1 MHKKSNQVMFVIL
14 IVLLVVAQTICF
26 ASPSGPDTAEAAK
39 VKLKQKQTA
48 LLKTD
53 AHSPFDLFFAPG
65 VEEHFAQGNAS
76 RPLQEIMNAPASFAS
91 ATPNFGGFLS
101 APLFN
106 NELRTACTTD
116 PYNCGVG
123 IAVTGDFDKDGKPDI
138 ATLEYDGTLNI
149 ILNGGSRGL
158 KMPMAYGTAT
168 AAANTFFIASAQV
181 TDVNNDGYPDVV
193 ALDLSGNQFLV
204 YVNQRDGSF
213 AEPIVIASRADGSIG
228 SLAVGDVNHDGKVDV
243 VIISYYSVNYTWSKM
258 TVQTFLGNGD
268 GTFASPTP
276 ALTTIT
282 HVRAFTEVEPNGLAL
297 ADVNHDGSLDLISVL
312 ENRTSQNTGQ
322 ITVSVT
328 LGNNSGAFSGFSPSL
343 PVIAINTYDG
353 FRLFMT
359 SGGIYAVDLN
369 QDGILDLV
377 LSGQFEIF
385 TALGNGDGTFQSTV
399 EAMGGK
405 GTVGSFQ
412 LAFADVNND
421 GYVDLIN
428 NGYFTSVYPGHGDG
442 TFGSALS
449 NYISSGGD
457 SDSMAVVDLDGDG
470 ILDLVQAEGTYRKLS
485 VLYGRGDGTYTGAP
499 MLSSPATG
507 IDAGNL
513 TLEVA
518 ADVTGD
524 GNTDLVEFNQPFGQ
538 RAHLVTAVSDGKG
551 NFNYVSA
558 LSDGEFPSYT
568 FIQPVTADFNRD
580 GKQDIILSGAFGSL
594 WVALSNGDG
603 TFQPPVAIPLG
614 ALDCEQAYGAVGD
627 LRHNGK
633 QSIVIA
639 YPGDS
644 ACGGSGSTPS
654 GYFIIP
660 GNGDGTFGT
669 PQFHPFGGELYS
681 VVLADIN
688 GDGILDLILNDEPFD
703 GAAPFGVY
711 YLPGRGNGSFG
722 SAITASSGYMVSQVM
737 AGDYNQDRKMDLMMF
752 TEGKPTDKT
761 PDANAGILLY
771 PGQGDGTFGTM
782 TQLATGNFFLNG
794 VFADVNGDGIP
805 DITAGL
811 FTLVGMPQ
819 KYQGLATFLGAGG
832 GSFSKPV
839 NFLAPLESQSV
850 FAGNFLAD
858 NAMDIALE
866 TPYGTALFLNQGGT
880 TLTLSAS
887 ATSISQGSS
896 LTLTTTVQPT
906 LANRPAPTGT
916 ITFFE
921 NGTSVGSV
929 PIRGGSATLVIT
941 PLGAGKHQ
949 ISAAYSGDRHF
960 NPNAQSPI
968 VN

>member
-1 MHKKSNQVMFVIL
+1 M
-14 IVLLVVAQTICF
+14 VVAQTICF
-26 ASPSGPDTAEAAK
+26 ASPSGPDAAEAGKA
-39 VKLKQKQTA
+39 QKQTV
-48 LLKTD
+48 LRKTVPY
-53 AHSPFDLFFAPG
+53 SPFNLFFAPG
-65 VEEHFAQGNAS
+65 LAKHFAHGSAS
-76 RPLQEIMNAPASFAS
+76 RAPQRAVNSPASFAS

-106 NELRTACTTD
+106 TELRTACVTD

-123 IAVTGDFDKDGKPDI
+123 IAVNGDFDKDGKPDI

-149 ILNGGSRGL
+149 LLNDGSRGL
-158 KMPMAYGTAT
+158 KLPMAYGTLT
-168 AAANTFFIASAQV
+168 AAANSFSIASAQV

-193 ALDLSGNQFLV
+193 ALDLSGNHFLV

-213 AEPIVIASRADGSIG
+213 AEPVVVASRADGSIG
-228 SLAVGDVNHDGKVDV
+228 SMAVADVNHDGKVDV

-276 ALTTIT
+276 ALTTIN
-282 HVRAFTEVEPNGLAL
+282 HVRAFTEIEPNGLAL

-343 PVIAINTYDG
+343 PVMVVNTYDG

-369 QDGILDLV
+369 KDGILDLV

-385 TALGNGDGTFQSTV
+385 TALGNGDGTFQSTA

-405 GTVGSFQ
+405 GTVGSYQ

-421 GYVDLIN
+421 GNVDLIN
-428 NGYFTSVYPGHGDG
+428 NGYFTSVYPGRGDG

-449 NYISSGGD
+449 NYISSGGG
-457 SDSMAVVDLDGDG
+457 SNSMAVVDLNGDE
-470 ILDLVQAEGTYRKLS
+470 ILDLVQAEGTYRKIS
-485 VLYGRGDGTYTGAP
+485 VLYGRGDGTYTGAT

-507 IDAGNL
+507 IEAGNL

-524 GNTDLVEFNQPFGQ
+524 GNTDLVELNQPFGQ

-551 NFNYVSA
+551 NFNYMSA

-568 FIQPVTADFNRD
+568 FIQPVAADFNGD
-580 GKQDIILSGAFGSL
+580 GKQDIILSGPYGSL

-603 TFQPPVAIPLG
+603 TFQPPIAISLG
-614 ALDCEQAYGAVGD
+614 AIDCQQAYAAVGD

-644 ACGGSGSTPS
+644 ACGGPDSTPS

-669 PQFHPFGGELYS
+669 PQFQPFGGELYS
-681 VVLADIN
+681 VLTADIN
-688 GDGILDLILNDEPFD
+688 GDGILDLILNDAPFD
-703 GAAPFGVY
+703 GAASFGVY
-711 YLPGRGNGSFG
+711 YLPGKADGSFG

-737 AGDYNQDRKMDLMMF
+737 AGDYNQDGKLDLIML
-752 TEGKPTDKT
+752 TEGKQTDQT
-761 PDANAGILLY
+761 PDATAGILLY
-771 PGQGDGTFGTM
+771 PGQGDGTFGTA

-805 DITAGL
+805 DITATL
-811 FTLVGMPQ
+811 FTVAGMPQ
-819 KYQGLATFLGAGG
+819 KYQGLATFLGVGG
-832 GSFSKPV
+832 GNFSKPV

-850 FAGNFLAD
+850 FTGNFLAD
-858 NAMDIALE
+858 NATDIALQ

-880 TLTLSAS
+880 TLTLNAS
-887 ATSISQGSS
+887 ATSVKQGDS
-896 LTLTTTVQPT
+896 LTLTATVQPT

-929 PIRGGSATLVIT
+929 PVRSGSATLVIPT
-941 PLGAGKHQ
+941 LGAGKHQ

-960 NPNAQSPI
+960 NPNTQSPI
-968 VN
+968 VSAH